1 MHQFIEGKIVL
12 VTGGVGSIGSE
23 LVRQILRHNPK
34 QVRIFDNRETEIFHL
49 QHALEDHDNVRF
61 LIGDVRDKNR
71 LSLSMENVDLVFH
84 AAALKHVPSCEYN
97 PFEAVKTNV
106 EGTQNVIDCAFQNN
120 VEKVVNISTDKV
132 TNTINTMGATKLLAE
147 RLLTAA
153 QHYRGN
159 KRTVFCTVR
168 FGNVLGSRG
177 SVLQLFEDQI
187 RRGVPVTITNYDMT
201 RFFILIEQAVG
212 LVFKAADIARGGEI
226 FILKMPTIKLRD
238 LAEVVIEEIAPKYGK
253 HPSQISTRIIGPRP
267 GERMHEELMTPE
279 EAEHALET
287 GELFNVLPT
296 IISKADLEFL
306 HNHHVNATKTMVKN
320 YNSLENTHLTKE
332 EVRELLR
339 NAKLV

>member
-1 MHQFIEGKIVL
+1 MKELFEGKIIL
-12 VTGGVGSIGSE
+12 VTGGLGSIGSE
-23 LVRQILRHNPK
+23 LVKQILQHNPR
-34 QVRIFDNRETEIFHL
+34 QVRIFDNRETEMFNL
-49 QHALEDHDNVRF
+49 QHELEQHSNVRF
-61 LIGDVRDKNR
+61 FIGDVRDKGR
-71 LSLSMENVDLVFH
+71 LSLALENVDVLFH

-106 EGTQNVIDCAFQNN
+106 LGTQNIIECAFENN
-120 VEKVVNISTDKV
+120 VGKVVNISTDKV

-147 RLLTAA
+147 RLVTAA

-187 RRGVPVTITNYDMT
+187 RRGVPITITNYGMT

-238 LAEVVIEEIAPKYGK
+238 LAEVVMEEIAPKYGK
-253 HPSQISTRIIGPRP
+253 HHSEIQTKIIGHRP
-267 GERMHEELMTPE
+267 GERLHEELMTPE

-287 GELFNVLPT
+287 EQLFNVLPN
-296 IISKADLEFL
+296 IISQGDLEFL
-306 HNHHVNATKTMVKN
+306 HQHHCDARKTAVKD
-320 YNSLENTHLTKE
+320 YNSLENVHLTKE
-332 EVRELLR
+332 EVRALLKG
-339 NAKLV
+339 AKLV